1 METKIVVRGGT
12 MSKHQISE
20 KKLQEYYKVSLDL
33 VKQCGPL
40 FLEGFLKPKTD
51 YEVKSA
57 FYDLVTV
64 YDQQIEATLTAGLL
78 KAFPESHI
86 IGEEALAGSLDP
98 QAELTDAPTWIIDPI
113 DGTNNFVRRIPHCC
127 ISVGLAINKE
137 LVVGIIYNPATNEL
151 YSAWKGQGAFL
162 NDHPISVASSVVTI
176 QQAIV
181 GYEMSLIVVAKGR
194 DQNVKRLCK
203 LASNATATRSFG
215 SAALTLCYIA
225 TGRCDAYH
233 VENLKPWDLAAGAII
248 LTEAGGRIYHT
259 SGGKFEVMQPDCV
272 CACTEELARDVI
284 QLIEEAD
291 RITEYTFQ

>member
-1 METKIVVRGGT
+1 
-12 MSKHQISE
+12 MSNQLISE
-20 KKLQEYYKVSLDL
+20 LKLQEYYKVSLEL
-33 VKQCGPL
+33 VKKCGPL

-64 YDQQIEATLTAGLL
+64 YDQEIEVTLTAGLL
-78 KAFPESHI
+78 KAFPESRI
-86 IGEEALAGSLDP
+86 IGEEALSVSQA

-113 DGTNNFVRRIPHCC
+113 DGTNNFVRKIPHCC
-127 ISVGLAINKE
+127 ISVGLAVNKE
-137 LVVGIIYNPATNEL
+137 LVVGIIYNPSTSEL
-151 YSAWKGQGAFL
+151 YSAWKGHGAFL
-162 NDHPISVASSVVTI
+162 NGQPISVASGVVSI

-181 GYEMSLIVVAKGR
+181 GFEMSLIVVAKGR
-194 DQNVKRLCK
+194 DKNVKRLGK

-225 TGRCDAYH
+225 KGCCDAYH

-259 SGGKFEVMQPDCV
+259 SGGKFEVLQPDCV
-272 CACTEELARDVI
+272 CACSEELAQDVI
-284 QLIEEAD
+284 QLIAEAD

>member
-1 METKIVVRGGT
+1 
-12 MSKHQISE
+12 MSNHQISE
-20 KKLQEYYKVSLDL
+20 IKLQEYYKVSLEL

-51 YEVKSA
+51 YDVKSA

-78 KAFPESHI
+78 KAFPESRI
-86 IGEEALAGSLDP
+86 IGEEALDGSLD
-98 QAELTDAPTWIIDPI
+98 QAELTDDPTWIIDPI
-113 DGTNNFVRRIPHCC
+113 DGTNNFVRKIPHCC

-137 LVVGIIYNPATNEL
+137 LMAGIIYNPATNEL
-151 YSAWKGQGAFL
+151 YSSRKGQGAFL
-162 NDHPISVASSVVTI
+162 NGQPISVASKVVTI
-176 QQAIV
+176 QQAVV

-194 DQNVKRLCK
+194 DQNVKRLFK
-203 LASNATATRSFG
+203 LGSNATAIRSLG

-272 CACTEELARDVI
+272 CACTEELAQNVI
-284 QLIEEAD
+284 QLIKEAD